1 MEHLFDQEWEIISA
15 GGASGE
21 AFFARFDEQK
31 LFLKRNSS
39 PFIAVLSAEGIVPRL
54 KWTKRLE
61 NGDVITAQHWLNGR
75 ELKSEEMTGLRVA
88 KLLKKIHRS
97 KPLTSMIR
105 RLGKEPNEATVM
117 LDELKST
124 LDLDLTLLKPV
135 REAIEFL
142 QKNVGEVTTKEFVVC
157 HGDVNHNNWL
167 LSDNNELFLIDWD
180 GAMLADP
187 AVDVG
192 MLLYLYIPEKN
203 WAQWMQQYGEIL
215 TDEFRLRMKWYVVCQ
230 ALNMLQWQKNKGRLH
245 DVTKWMN
252 FLQYCFQSDCPIEKK
267 K

>member
-21 AFFARFDEQK
+21 AFFAKYDEQK

-75 ELKSEEMTGLRVA
+75 ELTSEEMTGARVA
-88 KLLKKIHRS
+88 KLLKKIHSS
-97 KPLTSMIR
+97 KPLTSMLR
-105 RLGKEPNEATVM
+105 RLGKEPYGATVM

-124 LDLDLTLLKPV
+124 LDIDLTLLKPI
-135 REAIEFL
+135 RDAIDFL
-142 QKNVGEVTTKEFVVC
+142 QYNVNEMITNEFVVC

-167 LSDNNELFLIDWD
+167 LSDNDDLFLIDWD
-180 GAMLADP
+180 GAMLGDP

-192 MLLYLYIPEKN
+192 MLLYWYIPEQE
-203 WAQWMQQYGEIL
+203 WTQWMDEYGGEL

-230 ALNMLQWQKNKGRLH
+230 ALVMLQWQKNKGRLH

-252 FLQYCFQSDCPIEKK
+252 FLQRCFKSDCRTEKK

>member
-1 MEHLFDQEWEIISA
+1 MEHLFDQGWEIMSA
-15 GGASGE
+15 GGATGE
-21 AFFARFDEQK
+21 AFFARYHEQK

-75 ELKSEEMTGLRVA
+75 ELKATEMTNPRIA
-88 KLLKKIHRS
+88 KLLNKIHTS
-97 KPLTSMIR
+97 KPLTNMLK
-105 RLGKEPNEATVM
+105 RLGKEPYEASIM
-117 LDELKST
+117 LTEVETT
-124 LDLDLTLLKPV
+124 LDAELTQLQPV
-135 REAIEFL
+135 REAIHFL
-142 QKNVGEVTTKEFVVC
+142 QTHLGQIGTEEYVVC

-167 LSDNNELFLIDWD
+167 LSEVDELFLIDWD

-192 MLLYLYIPEKN
+192 MLLYLYVPETE
-203 WAQWMQQYGEIL
+203 WPQWMSEYGIEL

-230 ALNMLQWQKNKGRLH
+230 ALIMLQWQKNKSRLH
-245 DVTKWMN
+245 EVTRWMN
-252 FLQYCFQSDCPIEKK
+252 FLQRCFHEPYPS
-267 K
+267 

>member
-1 MEHLFDQEWEIISA
+1 MEHLFDDQDWEIISA

-21 AFFARFDEQK
+21 AFFARYHEQK

-39 PFIAVLSAEGIVPRL
+39 PFLAVLSAEGIVPRL

-75 ELKSEEMTGLRVA
+75 ELHADEMNGPRIA
-88 KLLKKIHRS
+88 KMLKKIHSSR
-97 KPLTSMIR
+97 PLTSMLQ
-105 RLGKEPNEATVM
+105 RLGKEPYDPSLMYEEVA
-117 LDELKST
+117 DT
-124 LDLDLTLLKPV
+124 LDTDLKYLPPV
-135 REAIEFL
+135 REALSFL
-142 QKNVGEVTTKEFVVC
+142 RYHLDDISAESYVVC

-167 LSDNNELFLIDWD
+167 LSDVNELFLIDWD

-192 MLLYLYIPEKN
+192 MLLYWYVPEQE
-203 WAQWMQQYGEIL
+203 WSSWMSHYGEEL
-215 TDEFRLRMKWYVVCQ
+215 TDDFRLRMKWYVVCQ
-230 ALNMLQWQKNKGRLH
+230 ALVMLQWQKDKGRLH

-252 FLQYCFQSDCPIEKK
+252 FLQRTQKK
-267 K
+267 ENPK